1 MDLAAMRRASWL
13 PSRTPGRPP
22 ASQRVLLG
30 WGWVAVAL
38 LLGLYVAVLQ
48 HSVQRAELIRSGQLH
63 ASAKSPRHPS
73 YYASISPRTARP

>member
-1 MDLAAMRRASWL
+1 MDLAAMRRATWL
-13 PSRTPGRPP
+13 PTRGHGRPP
-22 ASQRVLLG
+22 VSQRVLLG

-63 ASAKSPRHPS
+63 ARAKGPQHG
-73 YYASISPRTARP
+73 YYASISPRTGRP